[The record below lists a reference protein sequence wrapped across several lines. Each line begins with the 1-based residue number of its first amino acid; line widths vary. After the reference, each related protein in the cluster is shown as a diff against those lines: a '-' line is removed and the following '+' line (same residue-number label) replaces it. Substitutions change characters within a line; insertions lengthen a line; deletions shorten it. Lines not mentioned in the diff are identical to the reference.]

1 MNKEKEQGMVYIKN
15 GYPIFFC
22 EVCQKRVHKEDAK
35 RKLILEGKIIYL
47 CSEHQG
53 LFDLLIYAVEYMKRV
68 CAASNKYAKIAAEEY
83 EEGLE

>member
-1 MNKEKEQGMVYIKN
+1 MSGAEDKGMVYIKN
-15 GYPIFFC
+15 GYAIFFC

-68 CAASNKYAKIAAEEY
+68 CAASNKYAKKAAEEY
-83 EEGLE
+83 EEGME